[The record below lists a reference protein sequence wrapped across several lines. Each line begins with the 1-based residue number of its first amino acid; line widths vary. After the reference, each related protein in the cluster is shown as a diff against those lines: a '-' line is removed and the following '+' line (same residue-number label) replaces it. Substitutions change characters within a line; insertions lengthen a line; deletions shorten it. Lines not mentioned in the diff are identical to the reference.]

1 MCMGWPG
8 LTFKMWSSD
17 SFESSEF
24 LVTFIFP
31 SIFCLKYVDNIYTHG
46 WWWLA
51 LCIANP
57 PLSLTCFFIWGN
69 ACVLVLMFLATP
81 VTCSKTFY
89 PHSLAL
95 LWEDCWLHNLTQIPS
110 WQQAWMVWTFYY
122 HHCCVVLSLYWF
134 LVDIMISCILQIIT
148 RYTQD

>member
-95 LWEDCWLHNLTQIPS
+95 LWEDCWLHILTQII
-110 WQQAWMVWTFYY
+110 F
-122 HHCCVVLSLYWF
+122 SLLNSRHEWF
-134 LVDIMISCILQIIT
+134 ELFIIT
-148 RYTQD
+148 TAVLYCPFIDF